1 MAEKQ
6 FARSGA
12 KGPDVFADD
21 DPLAELARIVGFEPK
36 PVAANTQR
44 RDPSFVN
51 IRPVEQLREPEIEAA
66 VPRPQHP
73 IFNLE
78 DELLREFEMFDAPRN
93 DNTAPEREEARVD
106 VAPEARPGQ
115 SAAERREPE
124 LSLDDQPQPVDAP
137 QVEAFAE
144 APSFVEAIEP
154 ETISGQPELSSEAA
168 VARQEPAFTSRSY
181 SFDPPFDLDVP
192 AAQPAPVAAAAPA
205 VETFEFDLANEL
217 EMAVGSSVASEPA
230 PASAPLVEQPV
241 LEEPVAIVEPVA
253 PSAPAQA
260 PVAQRFRSLATDFR
274 MQRATYQPA
283 AAAEPAAPI
292 AEIPATPVIEPIAR
306 DVREESARAA
316 AQREPH
322 FEEPAIEWDRLAE
335 ELTSVISEPDQPQI
349 PQGGFR
355 SAKELSSDDL
365 LDDVS
370 RFPVPATPAVAS
382 SASLAPDVTAEP
394 KSAATRFEKPMADTQ
409 SAAPNDPAFE
419 FDFDNIELELAD
431 MNFDEPPVV
440 APEPKPRP
448 QAQPVRAPEPVAS
461 QPVRANFVPPL
472 VMQAPV
478 ERAPVAPTPATPVV
492 AAAPVKPTPAMLTE
506 DGELPFDPSL
516 IADAEEHP
524 EVVPHLD
531 VPSLPAVEPEE
542 TIAPE
547 PEYDL
552 DIDAEMANLFAPMKS
567 AEPEIAAPSSVA
579 AVSAVALDT
588 KDPQRFENGKAAIDE
603 FDEFERA
610 LEEDFRRAMG
620 EPMADGDHAQPM
632 ILGPGMS
639 YATPEPAR
647 PRRLSRGLI
656 VGVAA
661 AVIGMAGLAGAY
673 TLFFAPNGGVAGS
686 SSSTG
691 PRIIA
696 ADTEPT
702 KVVPENPGG
711 KTVPNQD
718 KAVYDRVAGNATAQP
733 KQDSLLSSTEEPIDV
748 VQRTLGPESLPMDS
762 GEDAIA
768 NMQTPVG
775 ETEDARLLG
784 DDTPA
789 AAKSNKPGADGSNPG
804 VSPRKVR
811 TMIVKA
817 DGTLVARETEQ
828 PEAAPA
834 AQAPASTDL
843 KPALATPAQ
852 PTQDAQKSND
862 IASVI
867 DQAAEDQPATTN
879 QNDPPLRT
887 VRTTKVEAPTA
898 AATATPAAPVPASRP
913 ADQPVNVVGTVTERG
928 TVRKPAEEQAAAPEQ
943 QVAAATPGGYVMQ
956 IASLPSEA
964 EAKKS
969 YSSLSSKF
977 GSLIG
982 GRGYEIKKA
991 EIAGKGTFYRVRVA
1005 VGSKDAAAALCVKY
1019 RAAGGTC
1026 LVSK

>member
-51 IRPVEQLREPEIEAA
+51 IRPVEKLREPELEAA
-66 VPRPQHP
+66 APRPQHP

-78 DELLREFEMFDAPRN
+78 DELLREFEMFDSPRN
-93 DNTAPEREEARVD
+93 DNTAPERDEARLD
-106 VAPEARPGQ
+106 VAPEMADARPEP
-115 SAAERREPE
+115 SVAERREPE
-124 LSLDDQPQPVDAP
+124 LTLDDQQQPAESPQAED
-137 QVEAFAE
+137 FAE
-144 APSFVEAIEP
+144 ASSFIEAIEP
-154 ETISGQPELSSEAA
+154 ETVSVEPEPIE
-168 VARQEPAFTSRSY
+168 ARQAPAFAARSY
-181 SFDPPFDLDVP
+181 NFDPPFELDVP
-192 AAQPAPVAAAAPA
+192 AEQPAAEAAPA
-205 VETFEFDLANEL
+205 VDAFEFDLASEL
-217 EMAVGSSVASEPA
+217 EMAVGHSVDTEPA
-230 PASAPLVEQPV
+230 TVPV
-241 LEEPVAIVEPVA
+241 IEEPVAAEPVA
-253 PSAPAQA
+253 PPAP
-260 PVAQRFRSLATDFR
+260 RFRSLATNFNI
-274 MQRATYQPA
+274 QRSNLQPA
-283 AAAEPAAPI
+283 AAVEPIARPEAAAPVPAA
-292 AEIPATPVIEPIAR
+292 PVIEPIAR
-306 DVREESARAA
+306 NVREESARAS

-322 FEEPAIEWDRLAE
+322 FDEPAIEWDRLAE
-335 ELTSVISEPDQPQI
+335 ELTSVISEPDAPQM
-349 PQGGFR
+349 PQGGLR
-355 SAKELSSDDL
+355 SAKDISSDAL

-370 RFPVPATPAVAS
+370 RFPVPESPAVAP
-382 SASLAPDVTAEP
+382 SASLMPDVMAEP
-394 KSAATRFEKPMADTQ
+394 KSAATRFEKPVIEPQ
-409 SAAPNDPAFE
+409 AAATIDPAFE

-431 MNFDEPPVV
+431 MNFDEPPPV
-440 APEPKPRP
+440 APEPKPT
-448 QAQPVRAPEPVAS
+448 RAPEPAAPQPARAS
-461 QPVRANFVPPL
+461 FVPPL

-478 ERAPVAPTPATPVV
+478 VSAPVAPVAPAPAAPVV
-492 AAAPVKPTPAMLTE
+492 AAASVKAAPAAMPD
-506 DGELPFDPSL
+506 DGELPFDPAL
-516 IADAEEHP
+516 IADAEEHL

-552 DIDAEMANLFAPMKS
+552 DIDAEMANLFAPIKS
-567 AEPEIAAPSSVA
+567 VESEPVA
-579 AVSAVALDT
+579 ASAVALDT

-620 EPMADGDHAQPM
+620 EPMAEGDHAQPM

-639 YATPEPAR
+639 YAAPETAR

-673 TLFFAPNGGVAGS
+673 TLFFAPGGGSAG

-691 PRIIA
+691 PRVIA
-696 ADTEPT
+696 ADTDPI

-718 KAVYDRVAGNATAQP
+718 KAVYDRVAGNATEQP
-733 KQDSLLSSTEEPIDV
+733 KQDSLLSSTEEPVDV
-748 VQRTLGPESLPMDS
+748 VQRTLGPESLPMNS

-775 ETEDARLLG
+775 ETEDARLLA
-784 DDTPA
+784 DDQPA
-789 AAKSNKPGADGSNPG
+789 AAKTDKPTADGSG
-804 VSPRKVR
+804 AAVSPRKVR
-811 TMIVKA
+811 TMVVKA
-817 DGTLVARETEQ
+817 DGTLVARETTEPAQ
-828 PEAAPA
+828 ASAAP
-834 AQAPASTDL
+834 TEM
-843 KPALATPAQ
+843 KPALATPAA
-852 PTQDAQKSND
+852 DAQKPAD

-867 DQAAEDQPATTN
+867 DSSSDDQSGATN
-879 QNDPPLRT
+879 QADPPLRT
-887 VRTTKVEAPTA
+887 VRTTKVEAPSAST
-898 AATATPAAPVPASRP
+898 APVPASRP

-928 TVRKPAEEQAAAPEQ
+928 TVRKPAEEQPAAAEQ
-943 QVAAATPGGYVMQ
+943 QVASAAAPGGYVMQ
-956 IASLPSEA
+956 IASLPSES

-991 EIAGKGTFYRVRVA
+991 EISGKGTFYRVRVP